1 MAFILVEEE
10 EAFFD
15 RLAAKREDLFPSL
28 VARRLSSSALFVERI
43 EDDVAIALFC

>member
-10 EAFFD
+10 VLFD
-15 RLAAKREDLFPSL
+15 RLAAKREDLLPSL